1 MTTTTQTWNEQTI
14 EVDGLAVQVVKG
26 GSGDPLLIL
35 HEELG
40 HPGWMNYHEALS
52 QSFELTVPSHPGFG
66 GSAFVDWIMN
76 MRDLAGW
83 YLTALDDM
91 GIQKTNLLGFSL
103 GGWLAAELATMDPS
117 RFNKLVL
124 VNPMGI
130 KPPSGEIFDMFLVVA
145 KEFLEESI
153 LDPENTAEFE
163 SICPAEPTPEQVENW
178 EVARE
183 QACRLTWRPYMHY
196 RALPHL
202 LRRLQDPSDS
212 DHLGSAKTRSSRSAQ
227 LRSTMNRFLG
237 PSLRSSITAVTAPK
251 SNGQT
256 NSSTWSR
263 GFWRGSRGAENSSPA
278 LRSLNVA
285 SCCNSRVSSTH
296 PLARFACHRG
306 RSAPS
311 TISA

>member
-14 EVDGLAVQVVKG
+14 EVDGSAVQVVKG

-52 QSFELTVPSHPGFG
+52 QSFDLTVPSHPGFG

-103 GGWLAAELATMDPS
+103 GGWLAAELATMDPN

-202 LRRLQDPSDS
+202 LRRL
-212 DHLGSAKTRSSRSAQ
+212 KTLPTQIIWGR
-227 LRSTMNRFLG
+227 
-237 PSLRSSITAVTAPK
+237 
-251 SNGQT
+251 
-256 NSSTWSR
+256 
-263 GFWRGSRGAENSSPA
+263 ENPI
-278 LRSLNVA
+278 V
-285 SCCNSRVSSTH
+285 
-296 PLARFACHRG
+296 P
-306 RSAPS
+306 
-311 TISA
+311 ISAAQVYHESIPGSELAIIDNCGHRPEIERPDEFVDLVKGFLAD